1 MGLAVPTAV
10 MVATGKGAELGILI
24 KGGEA
29 LQRAG
34 SLDTVV
40 LDKTGTVTEGRPT
53 VTHIVSYDADRAD
66 VELLAL
72 AAAVERRSEHPLAA
86 AIVAAAQDRGLTLGA
101 AESFES
107 YPGRG
112 VTGVVNGTFV
122 AAGNPRLMAE
132 RAVDASVASTDIER
146 LAAESRTIVLV
157 AVDGRLAGLIAIAD
171 PIKVGSRDAVN
182 ALRRMG
188 LDVVLLTG
196 DSEVVATSV
205 ARAVGI
211 ERVVAGVLPEGK
223 VAEVRRLQEQ
233 RRVVAMVGDGVNDA
247 PALAQADLGIAIG
260 SGTDVAIEA
269 SDVTLVRGDLRGVAQ
284 AVALSR
290 RTMRTMKQN
299 LFWAFVYNVVGIPI
313 AAGVLYPIAGI
324 LLSPILASAAMAL
337 SSVSV
342 LSNSLRLRRYDP
354 RAV

>member
-1 MGLAVPTAV
+1 MAEWAV
-10 MVATGKGAELGILI
+10 
-24 KGGEA
+24 
-29 LQRAG
+29 
-34 SLDTVV
+34 DT
-40 LDKTGTVTEGRPT
+40 
-53 VTHIVSYDADRAD
+53 SAASAD
-66 VELLAL
+66 VA
-72 AAAVERRSEHPLAA
+72 
-86 AIVAAAQDRGLTLGA
+86 
-101 AESFES
+101 
-107 YPGRG
+107 
-112 VTGVVNGTFV
+112 
-122 AAGNPRLMAE
+122 
-132 RAVDASVASTDIER
+132 R
-146 LAAESRTIVLV
+146 LAAESKTIVLV
-157 AVDGRLAGLIAIAD
+157 AADGRLAGLIAIAD
-171 PIKVGSRDAVN
+171 PIKAGSRDAVN
-182 ALRRMG
+182 ALRQMG

-196 DSEVVATSV
+196 DSDAVAQSV

-223 VAEVRRLQEQ
+223 VAEVRRLQTE

-247 PALAQADLGIAIG
+247 PALAQADLGMAVG

-299 LFWAFVYNVVGIPI
+299 LFWAFIYNVVGIPV
-313 AAGVLYPIAGI
+313 AAGALYPIAGI

>member
-1 MGLAVPTAV
+1 
-10 MVATGKGAELGILI
+10 
-24 KGGEA
+24 
-29 LQRAG
+29 
-34 SLDTVV
+34 
-40 LDKTGTVTEGRPT
+40 
-53 VTHIVSYDADRAD
+53 
-66 VELLAL
+66 
-72 AAAVERRSEHPLAA
+72 
-86 AIVAAAQDRGLTLGA
+86 
-101 AESFES
+101 
-107 YPGRG
+107 
-112 VTGVVNGTFV
+112 
-122 AAGNPRLMAE
+122 
-132 RAVDASVASTDIER
+132 
-146 LAAESRTIVLV
+146 
-157 AVDGRLAGLIAIAD
+157 
-171 PIKVGSRDAVN
+171 
-182 ALRRMG
+182 
-188 LDVVLLTG
+188 
-196 DSEVVATSV
+196 
-205 ARAVGI
+205 
-211 ERVVAGVLPEGK
+211 
-223 VAEVRRLQEQ
+223 
-233 RRVVAMVGDGVNDA
+233 MVGDGVNDA